1 MSVDVEAGQEFLA
14 AAPRRLFD
22 ARLRRST
29 DDMFH
34 YAISRDGQRLLVD
47 AIDDA
52 ESSAAVTLATD
63 WLSSLALLDR
73 K

>member
-1 MSVDVEAGQEFLA
+1 MSVDVETGQGFRAG
-14 AAPRRLFD
+14 APRRLFD

-52 ESSAAVTLATD
+52 ESSAQVTLATD
-63 WLSSLALLDR
+63 WRSSLALLD
-73 K
+73 KK